1 MAKFKENEMRKGHLI
16 TGCALALTVFGG
28 AALAQDTGADRQSAA
43 RAERPESV
51 ERPERADRP
60 DRGDRVERRLDRQ
73 GNIADR
79 RLDRRGRQ
87 FDRRFDRRQDRRN

>member
-1 MAKFKENEMRKGHLI
+1 LAKLKENDMRKGHLI

-28 AALAQDTGADRQSAA
+28 AALAQDAGADRQSAE
-43 RAERPESV
+43 RAGRPERV

-73 GNIADR
+73 GDIA
-79 RLDRRGRQ
+79 
-87 FDRRFDRRQDRRN
+87 DRRFDRRQDRRN